1 MATPLSWAQEA
12 IMCDLCDMSTEQFC
26 NNCQVN
32 LCAECINKHVK
43 NQKTLTHDIV
53 PLKNKKT
60 HFKLPECK
68 FHSSQRYEAH
78 CQQCD
83 VPVCMKCVIDL
94 HNGHTIRDIPNNFKE
109 KIKEIQKETREIES
123 KMIPRFNKKIE
134 EAVKDKTLAKEKYT
148 DLEKE
153 TESQRKVWHQEVDR
167 IFNKFSSLSK
177 SLRDNHLAVQKSH
190 QDKLENSISEMIQTL
205 QRNKELLESLKV
217 SEVSKYQSKMTEHS
231 DIPEA
236 IDVVLR
242 IPSLKACTVEGKEFR
257 IELGEYMVKLS
268 QTSTSSLTDEDSH
281 SSTKAL
287 LNKARVIATIPT
299 GVNLLNGLA
308 FLGADKV
315 WISGLGRTIRC
326 FDKQGS
332 LLDTFTTLCQIQPSD
347 ISVTIQGDLIYS
359 DYENGTVNTVR
370 DGKTEVLITT
380 PMDWKPAGLTCSRS
394 GDVLVNLYN
403 GDQNKIVRYQGKT
416 IKQEIFKDD
425 NEEEIYGSGNFML
438 FIAENN
444 NGDICASDRNAKAV
458 VVVDKAGRVRFRYDG
473 SLVKR
478 KEPIDPNQ
486 LVTDSMSQIII
497 TDWTNDCLHILN
509 QDGHF
514 LKCLD
519 DCELSRPLGLS
530 VDIEG
535 NLWVGLYE
543 KGDVKVIQYME

>member
-53 PLKNKKT
+53 PFKNKKT

-94 HNGHTIRDIPNNFKE
+94 HNGHIIRDLPNNFNE
-109 KIKEIQKETREIES
+109 KIKEIQKENREIES
-123 KMIPRFNKKIE
+123 RMIPKSNKKIE
-134 EAVKDKTLAKEKYT
+134 DAEKDKVLAKEKYI

-153 TESQRKVWHQEVDR
+153 TENQRKVWHQEVDS
-167 IFNKFSSLSK
+167 IFNKFSTLIK
-177 SLRDNHLAVQKSH
+177 SLRDNHQTMLKSH
-190 QDKLENSISEMIQTL
+190 QDKLENSISEMIQTV

-217 SEVSKYQSKMTEHS
+217 SEVSNYQSKLTEYRGT
-231 DIPEA
+231 PEA
-236 IDVVLR
+236 IDVVL
-242 IPSLKACTVEGKEFR
+242 PSLKTCTVKGKEFR

-281 SSTKAL
+281 PSTKEL
-287 LNKARVIATIPT
+287 LDKARVIATIPT
-299 GVNLLNGLA
+299 GVNLLNRLA
-308 FLGADKV
+308 TLGADKV
-315 WISGLGRTIRC
+315 WISGLGRFIRC

-332 LLDTFTTLCQIQPSD
+332 LLDTFTTSCQIQPSD

-359 DYENGTVNTVR
+359 DHENGTVNTVK

-380 PMDWKPAGLTCSRS
+380 PMDWKPAGLSCSKS

-416 IKQEIFKDD
+416 IKQEIFKDE
-425 NEEEIYGSGNFML
+425 NEVEIYGSGNFIL

-473 SLVKR
+473 SLAKM
-478 KEPIDPNQ
+478 KKPFDPNQ
-486 LVTDSMSQIII
+486 LVTDSMSQIIV

-509 QDGHF
+509 EDGKF
-514 LKCLD
+514 LKCVD

-530 VDIEG
+530 VDVEG